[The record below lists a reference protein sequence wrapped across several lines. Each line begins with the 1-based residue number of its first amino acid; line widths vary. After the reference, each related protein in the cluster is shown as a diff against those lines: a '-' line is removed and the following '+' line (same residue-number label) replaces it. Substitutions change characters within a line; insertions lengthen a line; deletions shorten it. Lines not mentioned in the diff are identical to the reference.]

1 MMKLKKRES
10 NYELL
15 RIISMLMIVMTHVI
29 VHGRVEANSN
39 GLILLIIKFIEAI
52 LVVHVNSFILVTG
65 YYQCKTDF
73 KFKKLVALNNAT
85 WFYRA
90 GIALVLLFLNIT
102 TLSKIDIIRN
112 LFPIDLSF
120 YWFIDAYLLLYCFS
134 PFLNILIKKL
144 DKSTFRKL
152 LLTCFIIISVLPNF
166 TRGQAFYNANGLS
179 LYNFIFLY
187 FVGAYFRYNKVE
199 IWNYFKINSLKK
211 IRLIY
216 ASAFVL
222 LLIFNFSLFVVGRN
236 LLDLGHIAN
245 YVGLTIV
252 NATLS
257 FDNPL
262 VILGSLMYFLWFG
275 CLVIDSKF
283 INKIST
289 LVFGVYLIHDNPH
302 VKGLI
307 YKWFGFGDGMIVT
320 YKVFP
325 KIIIVTLIIFVSC
338 LIIECIRQILFKL
351 ISKLWISKK
360 IRNRWYTYLDELK
373 SN

>member
-1 MMKLKKRES
+1 MKVKKRES

-29 VHGRVEANSN
+29 VHGRIEANST
-39 GLILLIIKFIEAI
+39 GSILLIIKFIEAI

-73 KFKKLVALNNAT
+73 KFKKLVALNNAA

-90 GIALVLLFLNIT
+90 GIAIILLLLNMT

-144 DKSTFRKL
+144 DKSTFKKL

-222 LLIFNFSLFVVGRN
+222 LLIFNFSLFVVGKN

-275 CLVIDSKF
+275 CLVIGSKF

-289 LVFGVYLIHDNPH
+289 LVFGVYLIHDNPY